1 MKHRIHAFIFIVF
14 MGAFLFTGYSLLGSP
29 GPARV
34 AEAVMERGQI
44 ETGAKNL
51 VTSIYLNYRLFDTL
65 LEALLLLVSVIGV
78 TQFSSLALTERQFT
92 SANHMPDGDGR
103 KASAIMAGSLGPV
116 YFLMGLLGVY
126 IIVTGMDGPGGGF
139 QGGAVLAALLINAHF
154 AAGRLLLSREKAEKW
169 KNCFMCFC

>member
-14 MGAFLFTGYSLLGSP
+14 MGAFLFAGYSLLGSP

-65 LEALLLLVSVIGV
+65 LEAQLRLDSGSFK
-78 TQFSSLALTERQFT
+78 TQFA
-92 SANHMPDGDGR
+92 
-103 KASAIMAGSLGPV
+103 SLG
-116 YFLMGLLGVY
+116 L
-126 IIVTGMDGPGGGF
+126 T
-139 QGGAVLAALLINAHF
+139 
-154 AAGRLLLSREKAEKW
+154 
-169 KNCFMCFC
+169 